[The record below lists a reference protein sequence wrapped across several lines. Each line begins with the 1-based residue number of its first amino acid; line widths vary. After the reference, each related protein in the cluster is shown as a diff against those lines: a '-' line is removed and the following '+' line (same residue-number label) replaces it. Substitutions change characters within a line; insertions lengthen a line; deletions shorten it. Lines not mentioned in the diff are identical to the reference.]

1 MSPLSSKLRLAVLV
15 SGGGS
20 TLQNIID
27 AIESGALVAE
37 IVLVVSSRRD
47 ALALE
52 RAKRHALPSI
62 SLRPRDY
69 QDAASFDRALCG
81 ALDGARADL
90 VILAG
95 YLAIL
100 GRETVAAYAG
110 RIMNIH
116 PSLLP
121 SFGGRGW
128 YGRRVHAAVLSHGC
142 KVSGATVMFVTPEVD
157 AGPIILQEAVPVLDE
172 DTVETLAERVAGE
185 EKRLYPL
192 AIQLYGAGRL
202 FILGRRVH
210 IRDEAAEEGENEES
224 AN

>member
-1 MSPLSSKLRLAVLV
+1 M
-15 SGGGS
+15 
-20 TLQNIID
+20 
-27 AIESGALVAE
+27 AE

-52 RAKRHALPSI
+52 RATRHALPAI
-62 SLRPRDY
+62 VLRPRDY
-69 QDAASFDRALCG
+69 QDVASFDRALCG
-81 ALDGARADL
+81 ALDAARVDL

-95 YLAIL
+95 FLAIL
-100 GRETVAAYAG
+100 GSEAVAAYAG

-128 YGRRVHAAVLSHGC
+128 YGRRVHDAVLSYGC

-157 AGPIILQEAVPVLDE
+157 AGPIILQEAVPVLDH
-172 DTVETLAERVAGE
+172 DTVETLAERVAGV

-202 FILGRRVH
+202 FILGRRVQVCA
-210 IRDEAAEEGENEES
+210 EAAEEGENEAS
-224 AN
+224 VN